1 MSYVCYYCLC
11 IPQLPLP
18 LQLHLPPPL
27 PLPLPLPLLL
37 LLLPLVQLIYIFFF
51 YFPIAIPVSGW
62 NVSIFH
68 HSPNVLTLQWTSLDR
83 VYNHHAEFYIVEVK
97 SIQGTILTAETVYQ
111 NATSAIIKGLWPSTL
126 YLVGVFGVDST
137 GQPYKSSETI
147 TSTKEGR

>member
-1 MSYVCYYCLC
+1 MYTSAAAAAAAAAASATAATSAAAAATATTTATSSTAN
-11 IPQLPLP
+11 
-18 LQLHLPPPL
+18 LH
-27 PLPLPLPLLL
+27 
-37 LLLPLVQLIYIFFF
+37 FFF